1 MRSEL
6 DEALELIEFIT
17 DKSVDIHAHWTSSN
31 HINRRRVLLYYRKL
45 TNNDLRFYDNIGNRK
60 FLKRHK
66 L

>member
-6 DEALELIEFIT
+6 DEALEFVEFMT
-17 DKSVDIHAHWTSSN
+17 GKSVDIHAHWSSIN
-31 HINRRRVLLYYRKL
+31 HINWRRTLLYYRRL
-45 TNNDLRFYDNIGNRK
+45 TDSGLQFYDNIGNRK

>member
-6 DEALELIEFIT
+6 DEALELYEDIT
-17 DKSVDIHAHWTSSN
+17 GRTVDIHAHWTSIN
-31 HINRRRVLLYYRKL
+31 HVNYRRVLVQYRKL
-45 TNNDLRFYDNIGNRK
+45 LEHGLTFYDGIGNRK

>member
-6 DEALELIEFIT
+6 DEAIELYTHIT
-17 DKSVDIHAHWTSSN
+17 GKTVDIYAHWTSIN
-31 HINRRRVLLYYRKL
+31 HINHRRLLIQYREL
-45 TNNDLRFYDNIGNRK
+45 LSYGITFYDGIGNRK